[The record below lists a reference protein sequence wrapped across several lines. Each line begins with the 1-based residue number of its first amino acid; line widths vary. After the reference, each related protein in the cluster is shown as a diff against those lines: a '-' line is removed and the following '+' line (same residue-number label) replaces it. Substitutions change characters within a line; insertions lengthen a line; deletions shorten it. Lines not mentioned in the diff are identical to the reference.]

1 MSSSQRAELLQ
12 AEQALLPYIVSA
24 EAQIVKKATLEAYF
38 QMIPSKHA
46 AFVAFFVLLALTV
59 ISLAILFFSHMWA
72 LLLVPLTT
80 FLLMLGYVF
89 RLHVIYQPQK
99 KSYYDAM
106 QFLLVISPL
115 LLAAALYSVLG
126 STLSG
131 PQAALIPIV
140 FVVADVV
147 CLLIQTFGVRGLVSS
162 DQTKI
167 ANGLVWLIVGMGLA
181 VLVNVLFLIAVL
193 AYANTMFATVAPILV
208 TILIFSAVLLL
219 VRNVYRLQEFVY
231 ERIYFKDDQTD
242 TKNEKLFYAL
252 DFAPIAVIVVLL
264 CVFQLI

>member
-1 MSSSQRAELLQ
+1 MSSLQRAELLQ

-99 KSYYDAM
+99 SYYDAM

-140 FVVADVV
+140 FVVADAV
-147 CLLIQTFGVRGLVSS
+147 CLLIQTIGVRGLVSS
-162 DQTKI
+162 DQTQI

-181 VLVNVLFLIAVL
+181 VLVNVLFLIAAL